1 MQVQPDTYHLW
12 WPHGYGP
19 HGPPSLYQLSVT
31 AEPQPIK
38 GSAPNPSSLNRR
50 GGFRTVE
57 LVREP
62 LDAADGETFY
72 FKVNG
77 VPIFM
82 KGGQSTKCMAVHLG
96 LCELRIHSPK

>member
-1 MQVQPDTYHLW
+1 MQVQPGTYHLW
-12 WPHGYGP
+12 WPRGYGP
-19 HGPPSLYQLSVT
+19 HGPCSLHQLSVT
-31 AEPQPIK
+31 ADPQPIK

-50 GGFRTVE
+50 VGFRTVE

-62 LDAADGETFY
+62 LEGASGETFY

-82 KGGQSTKCMAVHLG
+82 KGERSARWIAVQLG
-96 LCELRIHSPK
+96 LVQLHIYTSY